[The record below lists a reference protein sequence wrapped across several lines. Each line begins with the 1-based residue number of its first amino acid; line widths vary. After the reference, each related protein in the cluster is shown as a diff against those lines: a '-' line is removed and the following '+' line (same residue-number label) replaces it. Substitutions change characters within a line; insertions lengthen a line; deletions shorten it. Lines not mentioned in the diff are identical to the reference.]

1 MLLLDTNILTAMY
14 SGNAKVLA
22 ALDRSEDPDVAT
34 TIINKVELLKGRM
47 DFLLKAESG
56 VEILRAQAWFQE
68 TERLLQE
75 IPVITFDSQAA
86 ELFDQLSQRS
96 ALRKIGRADLL
107 IGTIALVNRATI
119 VTRNLK
125 DFQRIPGLKLVNW
138 MD

>member
-14 SGNAKVLA
+14 SGNAKVLT

-34 TIINKVELLKGRM
+34 TIVNKVELLKGRM

-68 TERLLQE
+68 TERLLQA
-75 IPVITFDSQAA
+75 IPVVTFDSRAA

>member
-14 SGNAKVLA
+14 SGNAKVLT

-34 TIINKVELLKGRM
+34 TIVNKVELLKGRM

-75 IPVITFDSQAA
+75 IPVVTFDSRAA